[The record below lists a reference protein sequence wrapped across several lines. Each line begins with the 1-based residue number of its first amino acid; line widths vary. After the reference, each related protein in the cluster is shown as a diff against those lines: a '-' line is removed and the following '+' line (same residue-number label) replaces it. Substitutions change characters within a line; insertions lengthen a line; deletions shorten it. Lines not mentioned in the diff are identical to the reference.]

1 MTKIQERKL
10 VQNIIAKDERSL
22 HKLYHSYH
30 AMVHGYVTKR
40 ISEAAIAEEV
50 TQDVFISVLE
60 RLRDFRFQCSIK
72 TFIYTIAR
80 NKVVDYYRKKKIKN
94 ILFSRLPAFV
104 VESLS
109 PIFMEDE
116 IEKQELQQK
125 LFNTFA
131 KLPHDYELVLRL
143 KYIEEHSVK
152 DIATR
157 LTKTYKSTESLIFRA
172 RQAFMQAFSSTPS

>member
-1 MTKIQERKL
+1 MTKIQEHEL

-40 ISEAAIAEEV
+40 ISQQAIAEEV

-80 NKVVDYYRKKKIKN
+80 NKVVDYYRKKKIKH

-109 PIFMEDE
+109 PLFMEDE

-125 LFNTFA
+125 LVNTFA

-143 KYIEEHSVK
+143 KYIEEQSVK

-157 LTKTYKSTESLIFRA
+157 LTKTCKSTESLIFRA
-172 RQAFMQAFSSTPS
+172 RQAFMQAFSSAP

>member
-1 MTKIQERKL
+1 MTKKQEHALIQ
-10 VQNIIAKDERSL
+10 QIMAKDERSL

-30 AMVHGYVTKR
+30 DMVHDFIAKR
-40 ISEAAIAEEV
+40 ISQTPIVEEV

-94 ILFSRLPAFV
+94 ILFSRLPSFV

-109 PIFMEDE
+109 PVFMEDE
-116 IEKQELQQK
+116 IEKKELQQK
-125 LFNTFA
+125 LINTFA

-143 KYIEEHSVK
+143 KYIEEQSVK
-152 DIATR
+152 DIAAK
-157 LTKTYKSTESLIFRA
+157 LTKTCKSTESLIYRA
-172 RQAFMQAFSSTPS
+172 RQAFIQVFSVSS

>member
-1 MTKIQERKL
+1 MTKDQEEHEL
-10 VQNIIAKDERSL
+10 VKKIIVKDHRAL
-22 HKLYHSYH
+22 HTLYHSYH

-40 ISEAAIAEEV
+40 ISQQTIAEEI

-60 RLRDFRFQCSIK
+60 RMRDFRFQCSIK

-104 VESLS
+104 VERLS
-109 PIFMEDE
+109 PVFMEKE
-116 IEKQELQQK
+116 IEKRELEQK
-125 LFNTFA
+125 LTNTFA

-143 KYIEEHSVK
+143 KYIEEQSVK
-152 DIATR
+152 DIAIR
-157 LTKTYKSTESLIFRA
+157 LAKTCKSTESMLYRA
-172 RQAFMQAFSSTPS
+172 RHAFMQIFSSVA